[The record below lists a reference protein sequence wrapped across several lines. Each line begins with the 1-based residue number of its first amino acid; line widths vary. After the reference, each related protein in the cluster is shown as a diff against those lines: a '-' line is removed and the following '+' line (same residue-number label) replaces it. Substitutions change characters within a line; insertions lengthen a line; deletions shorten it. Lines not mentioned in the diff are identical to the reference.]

1 MLGYSQQREGGGGVC
16 GVGMSNL
23 LIDMNT
29 MVQGV

>member
-1 MLGYSQQREGGGGVC
+1 MLQPAEGRGGGVG
-16 GVGMSNL
+16 GVRMSNL

>member
-1 MLGYSQQREGGGGVC
+1 MLGYSQQREGGGVC